1 MKPYIPKNLKPY
13 IPDKG
18 FRHVNGMDVFAETD
32 EEKKDKK
39 LDEMLREM
47 NEKNREMSR
56 TLYKWNKMIEVLE
69 KISIDIKEYQRTQVT
84 YVPMF
89 PQDHFKIKL

>member
-18 FRHVNGMDVFAETD
+18 FRSVNGVDVFIETD

-39 LDEMLREM
+39 LDEILKKI
-47 NEKNREMSR
+47 NEKTHKMNR
-56 TLYKWNKMIEVLE
+56 TLYYWYKMIEELKE
-69 KISIDIKEYQRTQVT
+69 ISIAIKEYERNRVT

-89 PQDHFKIKL
+89 PKDHFGIK